1 MYYSS
6 TVVNS
11 HTQAFFSS
19 FVYGDEARTGT
30 KEWEVGNSLSGI
42 SAKVLTK
49 TIVCFFKMHQYGKEL
64 PEAHISPEINIDVFI
79 NFLVC
84 DAQVTVVGKKVLT

>member
-6 TVVNS
+6 TAVDC
-11 HTQAFFSS
+11 HTKAFFSS

-42 SAKVLTK
+42 SAKVLTT
-49 TIVCFFKMHQYGKEL
+49 TIVCSLDKEL
-64 PEAHISPEINIDVFI
+64 PEAHLSSEINIDVFVT
-79 NFLVC
+79 NFALIF
-84 DAQVTVVGKKVLT
+84 

>member
-11 HTQAFFSS
+11 HTKAFFSS

-30 KEWEVGNSLSGI
+30 KEWEVLGNSLSGI

-49 TIVCFFKMHQYGKEL
+49 TIVCSLGKEL
-64 PEAHISPEINIDVFI
+64 PEAHLSPEINIDVFVT
-79 NFLVC
+79 NFALIF
-84 DAQVTVVGKKVLT
+84 

>member
-1 MYYSS
+1 MKKSS
-6 TVVNS
+6 DVLFFHRCWQS
-11 HTQAFFSS
+11 AFFSS

-49 TIVCFFKMHQYGKEL
+49 TIVCSLGKEL
-64 PEAHISPEINIDVFI
+64 PEAHLSPEINIDVFVA
-79 NFLVC
+79 NFALIF
-84 DAQVTVVGKKVLT
+84 